1 MSKMGR
7 VSKGSRL
14 KLRCEK
20 TRACGLTWEGVV
32 LGVESEAAFGLE
44 PIALEDEGS
53 PESSLHASVRPLDV
67 ESFLFE
73 KGCDFVVRLELAER
87 ELGVVRD
94 EQRQLP
100 ERTVVARDRRV
111 HSLAKLEPIQVREG
125 QQ

>member
-1 MSKMGR
+1 MKKMGR
-7 VSKGSRL
+7 VSKRPRF
-14 KLRCEK
+14 KLRCEER
-20 TRACGLTWEGVV
+20 RACGLTWEGVV
-32 LGVESEAAFGLE
+32 LGVESEASFGLE

-53 PESSLHASVRPLDV
+53 PESSPHASVRSFDV

-73 KGCDFVVRLELAER
+73 EGCDSVVCLELAER

-100 ERTVVARDRRV
+100 EWTVVARDRRV
-111 HSLAKLEPIQVREG
+111 HSLAKLEPIQVRKG